1 LKLLQ
6 KKIFFLFSFE
16 EAFAL
21 LIREIETIR
30 RDVMAK
36 NNNNNENH
44 SQILSHQHSLPFTP
58 IDNNNS
64 MSLIFIFKFYSFKFN
79 LTSRIIRIE

>member
-21 LIREIETIR
+21 LVREIETIR

-36 NNNNNENH
+36 NNNNENH

-58 IDNNNS
+58 SDNNNS

-79 LTSRIIRIE
+79 LTSRFIRIE